1 MKPTDAENTIKKL
14 KYPKHLRHLSIER
27 LEILAKIFT
36 PRGGWMMS
44 RIYKIRYKDTMT
56 TYQLSASFNTREE
69 AEEYINLNLGE
80 DSLYEV
86 EVNDEN

>member
-1 MKPTDAENTIKKL
+1 MIAK
-14 KYPKHLRHLSIER
+14 RHETVL
-27 LEILAKIFT
+27 LNLTAL
-36 PRGGWMMS
+36 GGVIIMS

-80 DSLYEV
+80 NNLYEV
-86 EVNDEN
+86 EVNDCQVDITGEFEND

>member
-1 MKPTDAENTIKKL
+1 
-14 KYPKHLRHLSIER
+14 
-27 LEILAKIFT
+27 
-36 PRGGWMMS
+36 MMN

-86 EVNDEN
+86 EVNDCE

>member
-1 MKPTDAENTIKKL
+1 
-14 KYPKHLRHLSIER
+14 
-27 LEILAKIFT
+27 
-36 PRGGWMMS
+36 
-44 RIYKIRYKDTMT
+44 MT

-86 EVNDEN
+86 EKVNDEVFEGETEALNKLYRNVGLPVKDSEPTDD